1 LPPPFSVVSIDTASS
16 YAPFTCEWQ
25 EVKVWRTIEEAERIG
40 FEEVAR
46 YGFPHFGTALK
57 SREVSFMCGDRWV
70 ITLRC

>member
-1 LPPPFSVVSIDTASS
+1 M
-16 YAPFTCEWQ
+16 
-25 EVKVWRTIEEAERIG
+25 WRTIEEAERIG

-70 ITLRC
+70 ITLRCCPASPHIALPPS

>member
-1 LPPPFSVVSIDTASS
+1 M
-16 YAPFTCEWQ
+16 
-25 EVKVWRTIEEAERIG
+25 WRTIEEAERIG